1 MIFKMYAK
9 EERGG
14 GGEGRG
20 MSEFKTKKLKS
31 LRFKGM
37 LKLKVKVNN

>member
-1 MIFKMYAK
+1 MIFKMYVK

-14 GGEGRG
+14 GVGRG